1 MREADA
7 RPVMQSRTQDE
18 NKDDA
23 GKPKDQS
30 PNLGKSSHAENKDEK
45 NSEA

>member
-1 MREADA
+1 
-7 RPVMQSRTQDE
+7 MQSKASVE
-18 NKDDA
+18 NKGDA

-30 PNLGKSSHAENKDEK
+30 PNLGKSNHNENKDEK